1 LTPTRPDPMVPAEV
15 DLRDFSFLPL
25 DVLRLRDSDLASSPD
40 AEVFRCSVL
49 SWCVAWHQLP
59 AASLPNDDTALA
71 RLLGFGRDIR
81 GWKKVRAAGGLRGWV
96 ECSDGRLYHPVVAE
110 KAAEAWDGKL
120 AQRWRTEF
128 ARVKKHNQR
137 HKLEGDAAVQMP
149 DFIDWKAAG
158 CPQGQPLRV
167 PGTVPETSGKSPQG
181 QAPAV
186 PRETAS
192 KGQGEGQ
199 RQGQGQGDLDKENP
213 PGSSSA
219 EPTLPGFGE
228 GSEKAARPTIPCPY
242 AAIVEAYHRELPALP
257 RVKLQ
262 DGPTWVARQ
271 KAMRSLWAWVLSS
284 RKSDGSP
291 RATTGDEGLAWI
303 AGYFRRASQNDFVMG
318 RTARSAEHAN
328 WRADFDFL
336 LSQKGLKQV
345 IEKTQEAAA

>member
-1 LTPTRPDPMVPAEV
+1 MTPTNLPGPMVPAEV
-15 DLRDFSFLPL
+15 DLRDFSFMPL

-40 AEVFRCSVL
+40 AEIFRCSVL

-59 AASLPNDDTALA
+59 AASLPNDDTALS
-71 RLLGFGRDIR
+71 RLLGFGRDIK

-96 ECSDGRLYHPVVAE
+96 ECSDGRLYHEVVAE
-110 KAAEAWDGKL
+110 KAREAWDGKL

-167 PGTVPETSGKSPQG
+167 PGTVPETTGQSPKG
-181 QAPAV
+181 QPPSV

-199 RQGQGQGDLDKENP
+199 RQGQGDLDKENP
-213 PGSSSA
+213 PGSLSA

-228 GSEKAARPTIPCPY
+228 GPEKARPTIPCPY
-242 AAIVEAYHRELPALP
+242 DAIVEAYHEALPSLPAVRL
-257 RVKLQ
+257 R
-262 DGPTWVARQ
+262 DGPTWTKRQ
-271 KAMRSLWAWVLSS
+271 KAMRSLWGWVLSS
-284 RKSDGSP
+284 RKSDGTP
-291 RATTGDEGLAWI
+291 RATTGEQAMTWI
-303 AGYFRRASQNDFVMG
+303 AGYFRRAGQNDFVMG
-318 RTARSAEHAN
+318 RTRPSAEHAN
-328 WRADFDFL
+328 WRADLDYL
-336 LSQKGLKQV
+336 LSPNGLKQV
-345 IEKTQEAAA
+345 IEKTKEAA